1 VLSLPAHAMQPVDK
15 PLAGAAQVGDSTD
28 RLIVRYRNRT
38 SNDVIDAAT
47 LGSADRAARR
57 AGATVRHLRRT
68 GSGSHVLQLDRRLSL
83 ARARQLAAEMKAG
96 DPLVE
101 YAEPDRVMKAQYL
114 PNDPSFSAQWHYYE
128 PLAGINLPAA
138 WDKSTGTGITVAVID
153 TGYRPHVDLKANIVP
168 GYDFITQTAVS
179 NDGDGRDTSALD
191 PGDAVK
197 AGECGTGS
205 PAQNST
211 WHGTHVA
218 GTIAAS
224 TGNGVGVAGVA
235 FSAKVQPVRVLGKC
249 GGYTSDIADAIIWAS
264 GGAVPGAPVNA
275 TPARVINM
283 SLGGAG
289 ACDTTWQNAIDSAR
303 SRNTVVVVSAGNS
316 SADASGYTPA
326 GCAGVI
332 TVGSVGRSG
341 ARAFYSNYGPLVDV
355 SAPGGDQSVNPG
367 DGVYSTL
374 NSGSTG
380 PGSDSYTSYQ
390 GTSMAA
396 PHVSGVVA
404 LMLAR
409 NTALTPDDVEIR
421 LKASARPLPVTCSV
435 GCGAGIVDASA
446 AIDAALAPAPPPP
459 APAAPP
465 PPPPPALAEVEFN
478 DSIATAQIITG
489 AATISGSL
497 SAGTDTDYY
506 RISIAAGKTVVAK
519 LAPNATSDYDL
530 WAYNS
535 AGVRVAS
542 STAGTGQ
549 IDSITLSNSST
560 TASSI
565 AYLRVVYF
573 AGGVGA
579 TNGKYSLTVQ

>member
-1 VLSLPAHAMQPVDK
+1 
-15 PLAGAAQVGDSTD
+15 
-28 RLIVRYRNRT
+28 
-38 SNDVIDAAT
+38 
-47 LGSADRAARR
+47 
-57 AGATVRHLRRT
+57 
-68 GSGSHVLQLDRRLSL
+68 
-83 ARARQLAAEMKAG
+83 
-96 DPLVE
+96 
-101 YAEPDRVMKAQYL
+101 
-114 PNDPSFSAQWHYYE
+114 
-128 PLAGINLPAA
+128 
-138 WDKSTGTGITVAVID
+138 
-153 TGYRPHVDLKANIVP
+153 
-168 GYDFITQTAVS
+168 
-179 NDGDGRDTSALD
+179 
-191 PGDAVK
+191 
-197 AGECGTGS
+197 
-205 PAQNST
+205 
-211 WHGTHVA
+211 
-218 GTIAAS
+218 
-224 TGNGVGVAGVA
+224 
-235 FSAKVQPVRVLGKC
+235 
-249 GGYTSDIADAIIWAS
+249 
-264 GGAVPGAPVNA
+264 
-275 TPARVINM
+275 
-283 SLGGAG
+283 
-289 ACDTTWQNAIDSAR
+289 
-303 SRNTVVVVSAGNS
+303 
-316 SADASGYTPA
+316 
-326 GCAGVI
+326 
-332 TVGSVGRSG
+332 
-341 ARAFYSNYGPLVDV
+341 
-355 SAPGGDQSVNPG
+355 
-367 DGVYSTL
+367 
-374 NSGSTG
+374 
-380 PGSDSYTSYQ
+380 
-390 GTSMAA
+390 
-396 PHVSGVVA
+396 
-404 LMLAR
+404 MLAR
-409 NTALTPDDVEIR
+409 NPALTPDDVEIR